1 MQPDDHNSSTGR
13 ASAPPKLIRAVPAV
27 AAVLG
32 VLLSLGTFGY
42 LRSSQNEIVRA
53 EFNRRAADRA
63 MAIEQELNQ
72 IITRLQL
79 EGHGP
84 LAWHPN
90 QPDLKAR
97 RQLLELVHQI
107 PFSGAAM
114 VTEATQARLWLDHR
128 MTPVLPSALQQDG
141 PVPFYCGPRN
151 SLPRVTVRP
160 NGIVTMPLLGHSP
173 GNQLITGF
181 EIDEQAAWAIQVPI
195 ETRDADEGTV
205 APSNFLVIAGTF
217 ESLVNRAFSRL
228 QAGGVHVAL
237 ATASSEQTDRPWEY
251 VHTSRTEIKSPP
263 DIMQALATGPVR
275 EWYPKTL
282 SNHLRIACFPSQ
294 QLTANVT
301 TSAPQLTLLALL
313 GVTGILYLYL
323 RKRLNGVEK
332 TALTVSQH
340 IQHRVNSHRMHGA
353 ESDRRSEPSRNHVTA
368 KGATDSALKIERQY
382 LSKMN
387 HELRTPLNGV
397 IGSASLLGESPG
409 LDSNQKEY
417 VGIIQ
422 NSAQQLLEVI
432 DSILKVS
439 QIHSGNLSVEN
450 RDVDLIELL
459 EGLLDEFSSRAAQKD
474 LTLTLTL
481 DHRIPD
487 RILSDQRHLEEI
499 LRRLLA
505 NAVNFT
511 PSGHIEVRAEV
522 TGALEGRSNLAIAVI
537 DTGVG
542 IDLDQQ
548 SVIFEPFS
556 QADNSSSRL
565 FSGAGLGLTIS
576 NQLAQLLGGTITVVS
591 SPQQGCTFTLELT
604 VDHAHQTP
612 YVGRIVAPEFKAV

>member
-1 MQPDDHNSSTGR
+1 MQPDDHSFLPGR

-42 LRSSQNEIVRA
+42 LRSSQHETIRA

-63 MAIEQELNQ
+63 MAIEQELNH

-79 EGHGP
+79 EGRGP
-84 LAWHPN
+84 LAWHP
-90 QPDLKAR
+90 QSHLKAR

-114 VTEATQARLWLDHR
+114 VTKENQARLWLNHR
-128 MTPVLPSALQQDG
+128 MIPVLPAALQQDG
-141 PVPFYCGPRN
+141 PVTFYCGPRN

-160 NGIVTMPLLGHSP
+160 SGIVTISLIGHSP

-181 EIDEQAAWAIQVPI
+181 DIDEQAAWAIQVPI
-195 ETRDADEGTV
+195 ETPNADEGAV
-205 APSNFLVIAGTF
+205 APSDFLVVAGTF
-217 ESLVNRAFSRL
+217 EALVNRAFSRL

-237 ATASSEQTDRPWEY
+237 ATASGEQTDRPWEY
-251 VHTSRTEIKSPP
+251 LHTSRTEIKSPP
-263 DIMQALATGPVR
+263 DIMQTLATGPVR
-275 EWYPKTL
+275 EWYPKAL
-282 SNHLRIACFPSQ
+282 NNHLRIACFPSQ
-294 QLTANVT
+294 QLTANLT

-323 RKRLNGVEK
+323 RKLLNGVEK
-332 TALTVSQH
+332 TALTVSKH
-340 IQHRVNSHRMHGA
+340 IQHRTNSHRMHGE
-353 ESDRRSEPSRNHVTA
+353 ESDQRRKSPRTLVTA
-368 KGATDSALKIERQY
+368 KGAPESALNIERQY
-382 LSKMN
+382 LSKMS

-409 LDSNQKEY
+409 LNSDQKEY

-422 NSAQQLLEVI
+422 HSAQQLLEVI

-439 QIHSGNLSVEN
+439 QIHSGSLSVEN

-474 LTLTLTL
+474 LTLTLTF

-505 NAVNFT
+505 NAVKFT

-522 TGALEGRSNLAIAVI
+522 TGTLEGSSHLAIAII

-548 SVIFEPFS
+548 SDIFEPFS

-576 NQLAQLLGGTITVVS
+576 NQLAQLLGGTITIVS

-604 VDHAHQTP
+604 VDHAPQTAS
-612 YVGRIVAPEFKAV
+612 VGRIVAPEFKAG